1 MVKKFFYYLLHKPS
15 VLGVAV
21 LLRLSPIIP
30 DKLYLKLM
38 FRLQMGYRMD
48 FKAPKTFNEKLQWLK
63 LYNRNPEYTRI
74 VDKLEVKEYVAT
86 IIGDEYVIPTLG
98 VWSQPEDIDFE
109 SLPEMFVLKTTHGGG
124 SNGVIV
130 CRDKSKLDKGKIAS
144 SLRESLQQNIYRAFK
159 EWPYKG
165 VKPRIIAEQYMEDSE
180 TKELRDY
187 KFFCFNGRVEYYKV
201 DFDRFVGH
209 KANYFDRSGLLMEF
223 GEEVCPPNYDKRIE
237 MPSNLSDMMN
247 IAEKLSQNIPF
258 VRVDLYSVNQ
268 RVYFG
273 EMTFFPA
280 SGFGRFTEQQ
290 WDRKLGD
297 LISLE
302 LK

>member
-74 VDKLEVKEYVAT
+74 VDKLEVKEYVAA
-86 IIGDEYVIPTLG
+86 IIGAEYVIPTLG
-98 VWSQPEDIDFE
+98 VWSQPEEIDFE
-109 SLPEMFVLKTTHGGG
+109 SLPEKFVLKTTHGGG

-130 CRDKSKLDKGKIAS
+130 CRDKSKLDKGKIVS
-144 SLRESLQQNIYRAFK
+144 SLRVSLQQNIYRTFR

-180 TKELRDY
+180 IKELRDY
-187 KFFCFNGRVEYYKV
+187 KFFCFNGRAEYYKV

-209 KANYFDRSGLLMEF
+209 KANYFDRNGLLMEF
-223 GEEVCPPNYDKRIE
+223 GEEVCPPNYDKKIE

-280 SGFGRFTEQQ
+280 AGFGKFTEQQ
-290 WDRKLGD
+290 WDKKLGD